1 MLNIPPF
8 QMMVLCGDSRRFCH
22 AAARPGRKLSIGGLV
37 FRAHMLHE
45 NAALA
50 ADSPPGYAKSSIDWY
65 SFAQ

>member
-1 MLNIPPF
+1 MVNIPRL
-8 QMMVLCGDSRRFCH
+8 QMMSLCGDFRRFRH
-22 AAARPGRKLSIGGLV
+22 AAAQSERNSRSGLV
-37 FRAHMLHE
+37 FRARMLHE